1 MPIETTRFD
10 ILDHLRTPEEQVAY
24 LEAVLEENDPAYLA
38 VAIGNVARARGVTRF
53 AEEAGLSREVIYK
66 AFAEG
71 GNPTLDTL
79 SKALG
84 ALGLRLTVAPLARED
99 AA

>member
-1 MPIETTRFD
+1 MPAETTRFD
-10 ILDHLRTPEEQVAY
+10 IQDHLRTPEEQAAY

-38 VAIGNVARARGVTRF
+38 VAIGHVARARGVTRF
-53 AEEAGLSREVIYK
+53 AEEAGLSREVIHK

-84 ALGLRLTVAPLARED
+84 ALGLRLAVTPVTREN

>member
-1 MPIETTRFD
+1 METTRFD

-24 LEAVLEENDPAYLA
+24 IEAVLEENDPAYLA
-38 VAIGNVARARGVTRF
+38 AAIGNVARVRGVTRF
-53 AEEAGLSREVIYK
+53 AEEAGLSREAVYK

-84 ALGLRLTVAPLARED
+84 ALGLRLTVVPARRDD